1 MISNISLVLALLA
14 FSAILYRISRIGRRP
29 KDYPPGP
36 PTHAVFGNLLQV
48 SIEQLLFTVP
58 VPDKRQM
65 PTKAVHLQLE
75 EWSRIY
81 GPIYSLM
88 VGSGKVMIIL
98 SGNTEVKELL
108 DKRAPATNDRSDRYI
123 GHEILS
129 HGERILLQVI
139 LSRCKS
145 CQHR

>member
-1 MISNISLVLALLA
+1 
-14 FSAILYRISRIGRRP
+14 
-29 KDYPPGP
+29 
-36 PTHAVFGNLLQV
+36 
-48 SIEQLLFTVP
+48 
-58 VPDKRQM
+58 M
-65 PTKAVHLQLE
+65 PTKDVHLQLE

-129 HGERILLQVI
+129 HGERILLQVM
-139 LSRCKS
+139 LSSLRELS
-145 CQHR
+145 CRDCHSADSLP